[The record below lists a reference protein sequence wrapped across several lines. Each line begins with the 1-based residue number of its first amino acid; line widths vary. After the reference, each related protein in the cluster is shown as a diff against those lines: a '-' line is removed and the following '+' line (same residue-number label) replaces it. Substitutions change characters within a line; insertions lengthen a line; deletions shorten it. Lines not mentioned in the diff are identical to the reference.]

1 MKHRIFRPFLALT
14 FAQRFFS
21 AVLLVLTIVS
31 TGFYFTVAEAF
42 SLMDQQLVNRNL
54 VERMALF
61 MDSYKQYGPETRMPA
76 ANGFQGYIDGHPGSP
91 DVPETLKRVTT
102 NTVINDFHLNK
113 RYYHVLHAVGHGH
126 HFYLLLDDGLLE
138 EVKRN
143 ILLVAVTTISIAL
156 LLCLI
161 VAGWLAG
168 LISRPVTALANAVN
182 NFEPEKSPFSR
193 LGNRFQDEEVA
204 AIANAFDGVVDRLT
218 KFISREQAFT
228 EDASHELRTP
238 LTIILSSLQLLAD
251 DKTISISGQTRLGRI
266 QRAAENMQ
274 SLIDALLWIS
284 REDSSA
290 TMPPVELGGLAR
302 DLVQQQSEQ
311 MQRKP
316 VVLEFQNLSSFPRT
330 VPKGMA
336 ASIINN
342 LLINALNHTEQGRI
356 ELILTDT
363 ILTIRDTGSGISAE
377 DIPHIFERRYRGGLS
392 RGQGLGLYIVSRI
405 CQHLHWD
412 ISVSSS
418 PGKGTSFSI
427 RLPAVNA
434 D

>member
-1 MKHRIFRPFLALT
+1 MKLT
-14 FAQRFFS
+14 FGHFHSLTLRQRFLS
-21 AVLLVLTIVS
+21 AVLLVLMIVS
-31 TGFYFTVAEAF
+31 SGFYFTLAKAF
-42 SLMDQQLVNRNL
+42 SLMDQQLINRNL
-54 VERMALF
+54 VERMVF
-61 MDSYKQYGPETRMPA
+61 FKESFIQFGDDTRMPRA
-76 ANGFQGYIDGHPGSP
+76 AGFIGYIDHHPASP
-91 DVPETLKRVTT
+91 PVPPELKHLPAQTIIKSIQ
-102 NTVINDFHLNK
+102 INNHS
-113 RYYHVLHAVGHGH
+113 YAALHDTAHGH
-126 HFYLLLDDGLLE
+126 HFYLILHNAPLD
-138 EVKRN
+138 N
-143 ILLVAVTTISIAL
+143 IKKNIMLVAFTTISAAL
-156 LLCLI
+156 LICLL

-168 LISRPVTALANAVN
+168 LISRPVTALASAVN
-182 NFEPEKSPFSR
+182 NFEPEKSPFSH
-193 LGNRFQDEEVA
+193 LGDRFQDEEVA
-204 AIANAFDGVVDRLT
+204 AIACAFDGVVDRLT

-418 PGKGTSFSI
+418 PGKGTSFTI

-434 D
+434 G